1 VIEVQIIP
9 ADGNEL
15 GEEAKLARECVEAS
29 VRFAAVM
36 LEEYRSPGLVIYAML
51 TSIAWVSRFKRPVG
65 MSDEEAINDIVQGIR
80 RVFQN
85 VEMRDVTAN
94 YHSEG
99 GKA

>member
-1 VIEVQIIP
+1 VIEVQIVP
-9 ADGNEL
+9 VDGNEL
-15 GEEAKLARECVEAS
+15 GEETKLVRECVEAS

-36 LEEYRSPGLVIYAML
+36 LDEYHSPGLVIYAML
-51 TSIAWVSRFKRPVG
+51 TSIAWVSRLKRPVG

-80 RVFQN
+80 GVFQN

-94 YHSEG
+94 YHPEG